1 MDFTVD
7 ISQNGAQ
14 TLTTTS
20 KELEKAASEIDRSL
34 QQLVKIAQ
42 TCGGD
47 LGIYAGEVDSF
58 IVDQQIQVNKCRDS
72 VTILAQKMNS
82 LASWILLKVSEY
94 QKEEAVGVIASAN
107 EALRIDAQRSDFVTK
122 KSGFGNIS
130 FAQQES
136 GFVFTKGANYEKFI
150 KGYYDYEHTTYQAY
164 ETVVTE
170 TISASMIEGLRFSP
184 DEVNNPDVF
193 WGDNTKDFYMEI
205 ASRIPEVRDALAQ
218 GRELSDLIDDP
229 ELGTCASLYFDPRN
243 IPKVD
248 KWDDYYCFNGH
259 GRHRII
265 AAMELGF
272 DISVRIAGERH
283 YIEQ

>member
-14 TLTTTS
+14 TLTTTA
-20 KELEKAASEIDRSL
+20 KELEKATGEIDRSL
-34 QQLVKIAQ
+34 QQLVKTAQ
-42 TCGGD
+42 AGSDD
-47 LGIYAGEVDSF
+47 LGVYEDEVDSF
-58 IVDQQIQVNKCRDS
+58 IADQQMQINKCRDA
-72 VTILAQKMNS
+72 VIVLTQKMNS

-107 EALRIDAQRSDFVTK
+107 EALRIDAQRSDSVTDK
-122 KSGFGNIS
+122 TGFGNIS
-130 FAQQES
+130 FAQQEN
-136 GFVFTKGANYEKFI
+136 GFVFTKGANYESFI

-164 ETVVTE
+164 ETVVTK
-170 TISASMIEGLRFSP
+170 TISATMIEGLRFSP

-205 ASRIPEVRDALAQ
+205 ASHIPEVREALAQ
-218 GRELSDLIDDP
+218 GRDLSDLIEDP

-272 DISVRIAGERH
+272 DISVRITGERH